1 MYTEKASKD
10 PAHFAQMWLV
20 LAIAARDAATKVCKF
35 RDDINNTRAVIK
47 LRIIPSFSS
56 AHDISCANYN

>member
-20 LAIAARDAATKVCKF
+20 LAIAARDVAGKV
-35 RDDINNTRAVIK
+35 K
-47 LRIIPSFSS
+47 LPIFIQGSLLG
-56 AHDISCANYN
+56 I